1 MNKGE
6 GVKLFYSAVQIHFRR
21 CLQSSSSLNRLRSE
35 WRKDRKPA
43 NTVLSD
49 ENVVEERKA
58 YGGGKKIKAVTASNG
73 TYKLESRNIE
83 HEMKISDVLHSDAG
97 THFKENKI
105 ITKGCILAV
114 QNDNNLFPDIG
125 TSVLLTESST
135 SDLKEQLN
143 KFLDNGELL
152 ARVTTRPGQ
161 TGKCDG
167 YILEGEELETVLQ
180 KIRS

>member
-1 MNKGE
+1 MNK
-6 GVKLFYSAVQIHFRR
+6 GVKLFYNAVQIHSRR
-21 CLQSSSSLNRLRSE
+21 SIQTTASLNRLRSE
-35 WRKDRKPA
+35 WRKDRQPA

-49 ENVVEERKA
+49 ENIVEERKA
-58 YGGGKKIKAVTASNG
+58 YGGGKKVKAVAVSNG
-73 TYKLESRNIE
+73 SYKLESKNIE
-83 HEMKISDVLHSDAG
+83 HEMKIADVLHSDAG
-97 THFKENKI
+97 TQFKEKKI

-114 QNDNNLFPDIG
+114 QNDNNLFPDID
-125 TSVLLTESST
+125 TSVLLRENTA

-143 KFLDNGELL
+143 TFLDNGELL

-180 KIRS
+180 KIRN

>member
-1 MNKGE
+1 MNKN
-6 GVKLFYSAVQIHFRR
+6 VILLSAVQINSRR
-21 CLQSSSSLNRLRSE
+21 CFHISAAFNRLRSE

-49 ENVVEERKA
+49 ENIVEERKA

-73 TYKLESRNIE
+73 SYKLESKNIE
-83 HEMKISDVLHSDAG
+83 YTMKISNVVHSDAG
-97 THFKENKI
+97 THYKEKKI
-105 ITKGCILAV
+105 INKGCILAV
-114 QNDNNLFPDIG
+114 QSDNLFPDID
-125 TSVLLTESST
+125 TNILLTENSL
-135 SDLKEQLN
+135 SDVKEQLEQ
-143 KFLDNGELL
+143 FLNNGELL

-167 YILEGEELETVLQ
+167 YILEGEELETVLR